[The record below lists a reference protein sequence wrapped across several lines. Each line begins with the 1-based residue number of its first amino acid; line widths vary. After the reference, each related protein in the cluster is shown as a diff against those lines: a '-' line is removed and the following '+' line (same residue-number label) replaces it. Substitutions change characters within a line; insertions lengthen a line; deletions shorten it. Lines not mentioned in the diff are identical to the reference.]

1 MYWRWNVLNFIR
13 RNALSFTPFL
23 RKYVMITLMCYND
36 SATYDWKGNARGI
49 FIILTKVKPFT
60 DYNESNFEDFLSSC
74 SPNFKMTDTRL
85 QKRLFRVRK
94 MHIMKHS
101 QVACFKIVLKKK
113 VTTILKPSTHCVN
126 YQKNTNNTLYQIY
139 IGTNINRYQI

>member
-49 FIILTKVKPFT
+49 FIILAKVKPFT
-60 DYNESNFEDFLSSC
+60 DYNESNFEDFLSPC

-94 MHIMKHS
+94 MHMMKHS

-113 VTTILKPSTHCVN
+113 KWRQFWNLRLIAWITIKTPIIPCIRSILS
-126 YQKNTNNTLYQIY
+126 LI
-139 IGTNINRYQI
+139 